1 MKKNLLFVALTI
13 AGLTTS
19 AQTPRLSLCE
29 EFTGENCG
37 PCASTNPGLNTLLAA
52 SASQIIAIKWQV
64 PIPSAPTT
72 TWSLYQTDKV
82 EIGARETYYNNTF
95 APEARIDG
103 QSLTVFGASSDHAG
117 NITSGVINTAQAITS
132 PFSITMARTWDNG
145 CNSIN
150 VTVTVQATANYTAS
164 VNNLKFRTV
173 MVERTIAFATAPGSN
188 GEKTFYDAAI
198 KSFPTIQ
205 GGYTIPNAWV
215 TGQTFTFAINCPIP
229 SYTRNKSEIAFV
241 GFIQNEANK
250 NVLQACRADKVPF
263 PATFSLTAVNTK
275 VDVACTTTIAPQITF
290 QNNGPGALTS
300 CTVIPYVDG
309 VAGTPT
315 SWTGNVA
322 ASSTTAITLNAIST
336 PTLNGPH
343 TFSYQIA
350 TSSPYFLINLPQT
363 KAQYLVAS
371 NYQNMPVVQDFNV
384 STFPPALWT
393 IVNSNNGVTWGWD
406 SNTGSFGN
414 VAEWGAIKF
423 DFFNN
428 TVIGDMDELYLPP
441 TDLSGTGVPVLSFDI
456 SKAQRNS
463 ENDRLEVLVSSDC
476 GVTWSTVYNKAGQN
490 LSTTAGSSTAF
501 LPIVSGDWITETIS
515 LTGFASPNVLVK
527 FRTTSDNGNN
537 LYIDNVNLSQP
548 STMGVTKNN
557 KNLASISIFPNPT
570 KGETNLK
577 INSTVAANANIT
589 VVNALGQVVYT
600 KQSSLNV
607 GINMVQID
615 VKEFA
620 SGLYN
625 VIIESNNSTTSKK
638 ITVIK

>member
-1 MKKNLLFVALTI
+1 MKKNLLFVALAFASIT
-13 AGLTTS
+13 AF

-52 SASQIIAIKWQV
+52 NASKIIAIKWQV
-64 PIPSAPTT
+64 AIPSAPTT
-72 TWSLYQTDKV
+72 TWSLYQTNKI
-82 EIGARETYYNNTF
+82 EIGTRGSYYGNSF

-103 QSLTVFGASSDHAG
+103 QSLTVFGGASDHAG
-117 NITSGVINTAQAITS
+117 DVTSGVINTAQAVTS
-132 PFSITMARTWDNG
+132 PFSITMARAWDNG
-145 CNSIN
+145 CNAVN

-164 VNNLKFRTV
+164 ANSLKFRTV
-173 MVERTIAFATAPGSN
+173 MVERTIVFATAPGTN

-198 KSFPTIQ
+198 KSFPNIQ

-215 TGQTFTFAINCPIP
+215 SGQTFTFTLNCPIP

-241 GFIQNEANK
+241 GFVQNDANK
-250 NVLQACRADKVPF
+250 NILQAVRADKVPF
-263 PATFSLTAVNTK
+263 PATFSLTAVNAK
-275 VDVACTTTIAPQITF
+275 VDVACSTTIAPQITF
-290 QNNGPGALTS
+290 QNNGPGALSS

-309 VAGTPT
+309 VAGNTT
-315 SWTGNVA
+315 TWTGNVA
-322 ASSTTAITLNAIST
+322 VNSSTTITLNSITT
-336 PTLNGPH
+336 PTLTGPH

-363 KAQYLVAS
+363 KAQYMVAS
-371 NYQNMPVVQDFNV
+371 NYQNTPVFQDFNV
-384 STFPPALWT
+384 STFPPASWA
-393 IVNSNNGVTWGWD
+393 IVNANNGVTWGWD

-428 TVIGDMDELYLPP
+428 SVIGDVDELYLPP
-441 TDLSGTGVPVLSFDI
+441 VDLSGTGTPVLSFDV
-456 SKAQRNS
+456 SKAQRNA
-463 ENDRLEVLVSSDC
+463 ENDKLDVLVSSDC
-476 GVTWSTVYNKAGQN
+476 GATWTNVYSKGGQN
-490 LSTTAGSSTAF
+490 LATTGGSSTAF
-501 LPIVSGDWITETIS
+501 LPVLAGDWITETIA

-527 FRTTSDNGNN
+527 FKTTNDNGNN

-548 STMGVTKNN
+548 STMGVTKNS

-577 INSTVAANANIT
+577 INALSAGNANLS
-589 VVNALGQVVYT
+589 VVNALGQVVY
-600 KQSSLNV
+600 SRSILLNV
-607 GINMVQID
+607 GINMVQVD
-615 VKEFA
+615 VKEFS

-625 VIIESNNSTTSKK
+625 VILESNNSTTSKK